1 MRFLMIATLLSISV
15 SSYADNAIRHY
26 FESLNSGYSLPVH
39 GDHLVATEDLET
51 FYEQHNYQP
60 VWYSSGKL
68 INIATELYLAIET
81 ATADGLQ
88 PADYHNRAL
97 QQACP
102 AEQTQN
108 LAYCDL
114 LFTDAFFILAQ
125 HLSAGKVNPSALSTE
140 WPGEQRNRNL
150 VSLLN
155 DALAENTIKNV
166 LASLR
171 PRQLGYERLMSAL
184 KRLRVATR
192 YPAWSPLP
200 LSPSIEPG
208 QSDPRLTA
216 IIERLVFWGDMQEPS
231 APIDHYD
238 QALQVAVQRF
248 QSRHGLKDDGVIGEA
263 TLTAF
268 NVDPTRRAQQ
278 IIANM
283 ERRRWLAK
291 ELGSKHVKVN
301 IAENKLS
308 AIKHDQTAFTQT
320 LTVASHYRQVP
331 AFSDVIHYVELNPD
345 WTVPRE
351 LAGETFLPMLKAD
364 SQSLAPLKVAIFGGA
379 EKIAA
384 DAIDWAGISQ
394 RNFNYRLV
402 QAPGPR
408 NALGQVAFLFPN
420 PYKLSL
426 HDSPDQELLATAG
439 KSFSTGGIRVEAPLE
454 LAEWLLEDSAWS
466 SERLTELV
474 AKGETQALYP
484 LQPVPV
490 HIEYRTAWVNR
501 QGVLNFRED
510 IYGRDGPLYEQVI
523 SSQLIKR
530 ASP

>member
-1 MRFLMIATLLSISV
+1 MRFLTIAALLLLSVGSH
-15 SSYADNAIRHY
+15 ADNNVIRHY
-26 FESLNSGYSLPVH
+26 FESLNSGYPLTVH
-39 GDHLVATEDLET
+39 GDYLVATEDLKT

-60 VWYSSGKL
+60 IWYSSGKL
-68 INIATELYLAIET
+68 NKVATELYLAIET

-97 QQACP
+97 QQSCP
-102 AEQTQN
+102 AEQTEN

-125 HLSAGKVNPSALSTE
+125 HLSAGKVNPSAMSIE

-155 DALAENTIKNV
+155 DALAENTLKNV

-200 LSPSIEPG
+200 LSPPIEPG
-208 QSDPRLTA
+208 QSDPRLQA
-216 IIERLVFWGDMQEPS
+216 IIERLVFWGDMQAPP

-238 QALQVAVQRF
+238 QGLQLAVQRF
-248 QSRHGLKDDGVIGEA
+248 QGRHGLKDDGVIGEE
-263 TLTAF
+263 TFKAF

-291 ELGSKHVKVN
+291 ELGIKHLRVN
-301 IAENKLS
+301 IAEHKLS

-320 LTVASHYRQVP
+320 IIIGSHYRQVP
-331 AFSDVIHYVELNPD
+331 AFSDEIRYVELNPD
-345 WTVPRE
+345 WTVPQDM
-351 LAGETFLPMLKAD
+351 AGKTFLPMLKANP
-364 SQSLAPLKVAIFGGA
+364 QSLASLGFSIFAGNK
-379 EKIAA
+379 KIAA
-384 DAIDWAGISQ
+384 DAIDWSGISTG
-394 RNFNYRLV
+394 NFDYRLV

-408 NALGQVAFLFPN
+408 NALGQVAFVFPN

-426 HDSPDQELLATAG
+426 HDSPDQDLLENAG
-439 KSFSTGGIRVEAPLE
+439 QPFSAGGIRVEAPLE
-454 LAEWLLEDSAWS
+454 LAAWLLEDSSWS
-466 SERLTELV
+466 SERLAEQV

-501 QGVLNFRED
+501 QGVLNFRKD
-510 IYGRDGPLYEQVI
+510 IYERDKPLYEKLI
-523 SSQLIKR
+523 SF
-530 ASP
+530 